1 MTERIHNRFKA
12 PDQEEL
18 IIRCKGKNPPA
29 KHIDHCM
36 AAWKGMGIENKIL
49 LMQKK
54 NGILAPVPRAWYIE
68 QEFRRET
75 ICWDGM
81 AKDFNI

>member
-1 MTERIHNRFKA
+1 
-12 PDQEEL
+12 
-18 IIRCKGKNPPA
+18 
-29 KHIDHCM
+29 M